1 MNALVPLVR
10 DNTRA
15 MQPDLMDWLDRLPPE
30 AWLVPPVL
38 VIGAVVAGILIRD
51 SVRCGHYR
59 AIAARTGLSVQRG
72 LVNPSQVHG
81 VFEGRQL
88 VMTIASPR
96 RTTWFHRNATRVA
109 VDVQNTGLAHMRI
122 HRKDMFDRIL
132 RIGGDVQTDD
142 TEFDR
147 RYVIRTLDR
156 GAVIRIFCDP
166 ALRERMLRVNV
177 ESVETASKAVWVFY
191 HREMR
196 DPEHAEQFFTA
207 AVHLAKAID
216 GTKYP

>member
-1 MNALVPLVR
+1 
-10 DNTRA
+10 
-15 MQPDLMDWLDRLPPE
+15 MQLDVMDWLDRLPPE

-38 VIGAVVAGILIRD
+38 IIGALVAGILIRD
-51 SVRCGHYR
+51 SVRCRYYR
-59 AIAARTGLSVQRG
+59 AIAARTGLSVKRG

-81 VFEGRQL
+81 VFQGRQL
-88 VMTIASPR
+88 VMMIASPR
-96 RTTWFHRNATRVA
+96 GMRFFHRNATRVD
-109 VDVQNTGLAHMRI
+109 VDLQNTGLVHMRI

-147 RYVIRTLDR
+147 RYVIWTLDR

-166 ALRERMLRVNV
+166 ALRERMLRADV
-177 ESVETASKAVWVFY
+177 EGVETAGKAVWVFY

-196 DPEHAEQFFTA
+196 DPEHAEQFFAA

-216 GTKYP
+216 GTRYP